1 MSFTDSGSQSEDE
14 EYSRHGD
21 PEWEFS
27 REAKTWEINRLKWA
41 EQKIKEQHEDQALEA
56 VRFLFAEDE
65 EEEEEE
71 EEEWYVR
78 CLPNWDELTHQSDP
92 EWSDS
97 DWSSDS
103 ETYAYPEDV
112 KIV

>member
-1 MSFTDSGSQSEDE
+1 MNHSDSESGSDYDCYSEYEDD
-14 EYSRHGD
+14 RHGD

-27 REAKTWEINRLKWA
+27 LAAVHWEARRLLMA
-41 EQKIKEQHEDQALEA
+41 EQKIKEQHEDEALES
-56 VRFLFAEDE
+56 VRYLFKE

-71 EEEWYVR
+71 EEELWYVR

-92 EWSDS
+92 DS

-103 ETYAYPEDV
+103 NTYAYPEKD
-112 KIV
+112 